1 MAYLIPDNYVV
12 ALKELPKIIEWV
24 KNFKMTAGRG
34 IKIEALSVGRGA
46 TFAIALD
53 KLAAGVDGKRAILDL
68 RYNTT
73 THWIQAAY
81 VANPAEED
89 WEDKIQFTICPGI
102 SVAEFGAF

>member
-1 MAYLIPDNYVV
+1 MGYFIPDNLMPAV
-12 ALKELPKIIEWV
+12 KELPKVLAWI
-24 KNFKMTAGRG
+24 KNLRVEGNGVTFKNTPG
-34 IKIEALSVGRGA
+34 GA
-46 TFAIALD
+46 TISINMP
-53 KLAAGVDGKRAILDL
+53 KQGAGVDGKRAILDI